1 MKGLFITLEG
11 IEGCGKSTQAKRLYG
26 WLKEQDYDCILTK
39 EPGATNIEIRE
50 ILLDNGNITM
60 SKICELFLYLADR
73 AEHVEKM
80 IKPALEE
87 DKIVISDRF
96 SDSTI
101 AYQAGGRNIP
111 KEIVRDMNNVASC
124 GIIPDI
130 TIVIDLG
137 TEMGL
142 ARVEKK
148 DRIEIESGDFHKRVR
163 AEYLSIARENPDRVK
178 IVDGTKSIEEI
189 EEKVRKVV
197 KPFLKKTRQLTGKL

>member
-1 MKGLFITLEG
+1 MKGLFITFEG
-11 IEGCGKSTQAKRLYG
+11 IEGCGKTTQAKRLYE
-26 WLKEQDYDCILTK
+26 WLKKNGYDCIFTK
-39 EPGATNIEIRE
+39 EPGATNIGKKIRN
-50 ILLDNGNITM
+50 ILLDNGNTTM

-73 AEHVEKM
+73 TEHVEKM

-101 AYQAGGRNIP
+101 AYQSGGRNIP
-111 KEIVRDMNNVASC
+111 KEVVRDMNNIASC

-163 AEYLSIARENPDRVK
+163 AGYLSIARENPDRVK

-197 KPFLKKTRQLTGKL
+197 KAFLKKPVS